1 MNDFPKEE
9 FANRVS
15 KIQENLDKENIEAII
30 ITSPSN
36 FRYFS
41 GLNSNFWESPTRPW
55 FLIIS
60 KNDPIKAI
68 IPSIG
73 IAPIE
78 KTFIKNIEVWQ
89 SPNPND
95 EGVSLLKKIIKSFP
109 KNSNIGFELAN
120 ETHLRMSI
128 QDYIKI
134 QEELSDYNFVDASKV
149 IWNLRKI
156 KSKMEVEY
164 ISKICSIASEVFDN
178 FPDKIYSKITER
190 EATSIFKKEL
200 INNGVDYIMYMAC
213 ASGQGGYDQIIT
225 NPTEKQLK
233 NGDILIIDTGSTLNG
248 YFCDFD
254 RNFAFGNLSEKARY
268 AYDVVF
274 KATDAGFKMAQPG
287 KTTSDVWKAMW
298 DVLEEGGA
306 LGNNVGRMGHGLGME
321 LTEWPSVTAYDKTI
335 LEPGMVLT
343 LEPGMTFSPGKQMVH
358 EENILIT
365 DGEASMLSFRAP
377 NEMPIIQK

>member
-9 FANRVS
+9 FANRIS
-15 KIQENLDKENIEAII
+15 KVQGDLEKGNIEAII

-41 GLNSNFWESPTRPW
+41 GLDSNFWESPTRPW
-55 FLIIS
+55 FLVIS
-60 KNDPIKAI
+60 KNNPIKAI

-73 IAPIE
+73 ITALE
-78 KTFIKNIEVWQ
+78 KTFIKDIEVWQ

-95 EGVSLLKKIIKSFP
+95 EGVTLLKKIIKSLP

-128 QDYIKI
+128 QDFINI

-156 KSKMEVEY
+156 KSKIEIEN
-164 ISKICSIASEVFDN
+164 ISKICSIASKVFDN
-178 FPDKIYSKITER
+178 FPEKIYPKITER

-200 INNGVDYIMYMAC
+200 INNGADYIIYMAC

-225 NPTEKQLK
+225 NPTEKILD
-233 NGDILIIDTGSTLNG
+233 NGDILIIDTGSTING

-254 RNFAFGNLSEKARY
+254 RNFGFGRISQVSLDAYSKLWEAIESTLEIIKPGISCSEIYSSLSKY
-268 AYDVVF
+268 
-274 KATDAGFKMAQPG
+274 
-287 KTTSDVWKAMW
+287 
-298 DVLEEGGA
+298 LEPKK
-306 LGNNVGRMGHGLGME
+306 NNVGSVGRIGHGLGLQ
-321 LTEWPSVTAYDKTI
+321 LTEPPSIMKSDRSLIEKNMI
-335 LEPGMVLT
+335 IT
-343 LEPGMTFSPGKQMVH
+343 LEPSIELSKNIMLVQ

-365 DGEASMLSFRAP
+365 EDGYKLLSTRTP
-377 NEMPIIQK
+377 EKLPIVN